1 MANSYKILGQ
11 ISQTANTLSN
21 VYVVPASTAAIVNS
35 ITVTNLSASNVSY
48 SIAAIPSGQVISAST
63 LPKYFLIRGATV
75 LAGDSAQ
82 LDFVMTLPAGTVLA
96 ANGSTSSLS
105 ISAFGA
111 EVA

>member
-11 ISQTANTLSN
+11 ISTTANTLSN
-21 VYVVPASTAAIVNS
+21 VYVVPSSTAAIVNS

-48 SIAAIPSGQVISAST
+48 SIAAIPSGQVISSST

>member
-11 ISQTANTLSN
+11 ISTTANTLSN
-21 VYVVPASTAAIVNS
+21 VYVVPSSTAAIVNS

-48 SIAAIPSGQVISAST
+48 SIAAIPSGQVISSST

-82 LDFVMTLPAGTVLA
+82 LDFVMTL
-96 ANGSTSSLS
+96 S
-105 ISAFGA
+105 IL
-111 EVA
+111 